1 MDVRIAVTMEY
12 NQIAARSVERMSA
25 LSDGLFAIAMTILVL
40 ELHPPAAEAIHSEVD
55 LWHGLVAIGPQIL
68 MFLMSFLTL
77 GIFWGGQQTQLNY
90 LARADRNI
98 TWLHL
103 GFLFFVTMVA
113 FSTKLLGDFISFRLA
128 LAVYWANILFLGI
141 MLWLGW
147 RYASAAKLLKE
158 EATAEVLRT
167 AERRI
172 IVYQGLYAVCALFAF
187 VNVPLAIGLIVLLQL
202 NSALA
207 PRVWLLSRF

>member
-1 MDVRIAVTMEY
+1 MEY
-12 NQIAARSVERMSA
+12 NQIAARSVERISA

-40 ELHPPAAEAIHSEVD
+40 ELHPPAAEAIRSEAD
-55 LWHGLVAIGPQIL
+55 LWRGLVEIGPQIL

-113 FSTKLLGDFISFRLA
+113 FSAKLLGDFMSFRLA

-147 RYASAAKLLKE
+147 RYARAAQLLKE
-158 EATAEVLRT
+158 EATAEVLHT
-167 AERRI
+167 AQRRI

-187 VNVPLAIGLIVLLQL
+187 VNVQLAIGLIVLLQL

-207 PRVWLLSRF
+207 PRIWLLSRF

>member
-1 MDVRIAVTMEY
+1 MEVRIAVTMEY

-40 ELHPPAAEAIHSEVD
+40 ELHPPAAEAIHSEAD
-55 LWHGLVAIGPQIL
+55 LWHGLVEIGPQVL

-113 FSTKLLGDFISFRLA
+113 FSTRLLGDFIGFRLA
-128 LAVYWANILFLGI
+128 LAVYWANILLLGI
-141 MLWLGW
+141 MLWLTW
-147 RYASAAKLLKE
+147 RYAMAAGLLKP
-158 EATAEVLRT
+158 EATPEVLK
-167 AERRI
+167 AANRRI
-172 IVYQGLYAVCALFAF
+172 IVYQALYAGCMLVGF
-187 VNVPLAIGLIVLLQL
+187 VSVPLAIGLLVLLQL
-202 NSALA
+202 NSAVA
-207 PRVWLLSRF
+207 PRLWILSRF